1 MDLIIRAGRNDHTVI
16 DHFLTPTAAGV
27 FAPSRQPIDA
37 VVADASIAAQRPQLQ
52 RITAD
57 AGVPYLIDPVTPL
70 LQSEQAENDS
80 WAVLP
85 FAHAEPLMPTDIN
98 DYILDELVERVVDF
112 QRSTGATHLIPPY
125 FYSNRRDDV
134 WWRANLALLRRTG
147 QHLSR
152 EGVNLPVIPVLAVSL
167 REYGPEM
174 TWERGLDAFLAAT
187 GEMNTESVA
196 LSWSWNNP
204 TRSKRAAIA
213 LLLGATAHAASRSS
227 IIGWRAGTFGLALAA
242 AGASGYETGIG
253 ERESLH
259 YVSLA
264 ASRRPKADSS
274 PPRAQAY
281 TYFSEFGRS
290 LPRRAGEAILKDP
303 RIMGSLVC
311 NPDNACCT
319 EGADSMIHQWREH
332 TVRERRR
339 ELTQLETIPA
349 PRGWRLN
356 HIEQKA
362 ERAALLAASANEAL
376 SEAGVDVRIP
386 TESFA
391 AMQDVASSMRAGLNS
406 QVA

>member
-16 DHFLTPTAAGV
+16 DNFLTPAAAGV
-27 FAPSRQPIDA
+27 FTPSRQPIDA
-37 VVADASIAAQRPQLQ
+37 VVADASVAAQRPQLQ
-52 RITAD
+52 RITTD

-70 LQSEQAENDS
+70 LQSEQAPTDS
-80 WAVLP
+80 WAALP
-85 FAHAEPLMPTDIN
+85 FAQPEPLAPGDIN
-98 DYILDELVERVVDF
+98 DYVLDELAERVIDF

-125 FYSNRRDDV
+125 FYSNKRDDV
-134 WWRANLALLRRTG
+134 WWRANLTLLRRTG
-147 QHLSR
+147 QHLDR

-174 TWERGLDAFLAAT
+174 TWERGLDTYLAAT
-187 GEMNTESVA
+187 SELNTESVA

-204 TRSKRAAIA
+204 SRSKQAALA

-227 IIGWRAGTFGLALAA
+227 VIGWRAGTFGLALAA
-242 AGASGYETGIG
+242 AGANGYETGIG

-264 ASRRPKADSS
+264 ASRRPKPDSNQ
-274 PPRAQAY
+274 PRAQAY

-290 LPRRAGEAILKDP
+290 VPRRAGEAILQDP
-303 RIMGSLVC
+303 RIMGSFVC
-311 NPDNACCT
+311 SPDNNCCA
-319 EGADSMIHQWREH
+319 EGVDSMLHQWREH

-339 ELTQLETIPA
+339 ELTQLESMPA
-349 PRGWRLN
+349 ARAWRLN

-362 ERAALLAASANEAL
+362 ERAIVLATSANEAL
-376 SEAGVDVRIP
+376 AEARIDVRIP

-391 AMQDVASSMRAGLNS
+391 ALHEVAASMRAGQNRK
-406 QVA
+406 VA